1 MKHLKSFVA
10 IASTLPRNIAPYSS
24 QNFHSTKFTHFLS
37 YQKSNKYNR
46 QISQII
52 NQINIYSIIPT

>member
-1 MKHLKSFVA
+1 MKHTKKQPHLCFVA

-24 QNFHSTKFTHFLS
+24 HNFNSTKLTYFLS
-37 YQKSNKYNR
+37 HQKSNKYNH

-52 NQINIYSIIPT
+52 KLISFP